1 MLEGKTTA
9 EERYIKGAVKDA
21 LVLRILRNLKL
32 KQMSQGLSKFLAG
45 FKMRT

>member
-9 EERYIKGAVKDA
+9 EERYIKGAVKDP

-32 KQMSQGLSKFLAG
+32 KQMSQGLSKFQAG
-45 FKMRT
+45 FKMRI